1 LRIGTDAWFPRDNF
15 GESFAGD
22 SACVVFGRSS
32 PETNADFPR
41 VDRVN
46 AHIEG
51 IMRELRQPS
60 DLELSTDGFSADCR
74 RGA

>member
-1 LRIGTDAWFPRDNF
+1 M
-15 GESFAGD
+15 
-22 SACVVFGRSS
+22 FGRSS

-60 DLELSTDGFSADCR
+60 DLELSTDVFSEDCR